1 MQVGTID
8 RYMQQLSASLSV
20 QREYTATTMPRRRS
34 YDELI
39 NTALCLVWL
48 QRC

>member
-1 MQVGTID
+1 MGTID

-20 QREYTATTMPRRRS
+20 QREYMANTIPSRRS

-39 NTALCLVWL
+39 NTALSLVWL